1 MFQIESVVSDLDGS
15 NPRSDVRFGVTSL
28 SRKAADRKRLLRL
41 TRDHWGIENKVHWV
55 RDVTFD
61 EDRSQVRTGNAPQV
75 MATLRNLALSV
86 LRLAGATNIASAVRH
101 CVRHP
106 ETAAALLGVRLAS

>member
-1 MFQIESVVSDLDGS
+1 MFRIETVVTDLDGS
-15 NPRSDVRFGVTSL
+15 NRRREVRFGVSSL
-28 SRKAADRKRLLRL
+28 TRKAADRRRLLAL
-41 TRDHWGIENKVHWV
+41 TRGHWGIESKVHWV

-75 MATLRNLALSV
+75 MASLRNLALNV
-86 LRLAGATNIASAVRH
+86 LRLAGATCIATAIRH

-106 ETAAALLGVRLAS
+106 ETAAALLGVSPAA